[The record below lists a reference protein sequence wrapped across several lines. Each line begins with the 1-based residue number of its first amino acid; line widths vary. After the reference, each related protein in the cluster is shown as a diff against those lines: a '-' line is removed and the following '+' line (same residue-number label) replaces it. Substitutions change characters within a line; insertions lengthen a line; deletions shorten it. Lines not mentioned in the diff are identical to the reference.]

1 VLASTSY
8 FLVVFTIL
16 ACVVAMAFQA
26 RTFSKREDRW
36 RKREEELRDQLW
48 VLAGGKKPVVKY
60 EHEKI
65 VKIPDPEAPPQTPMS
80 ANDVAVFND
89 DIKEELEQVH
99 PDARWLSV
107 AQVKARWPQEWQA
120 AEKALRDERAP
131 LRAS

>member
-1 VLASTSY
+1 
-8 FLVVFTIL
+8 
-16 ACVVAMAFQA
+16 
-26 RTFSKREDRW
+26 
-36 RKREEELRDQLW
+36 
-48 VLAGGKKPVVKY
+48 
-60 EHEKI
+60 
-65 VKIPDPEAPPQTPMS
+65 MS